1 MPAATPQP
9 LRPFAMGID
18 VGRTNVRAG
27 LVDRRGQVVHFL
39 EEAVPAQGRQN
50 PLAETLVRVCREVLH
65 RGGVRLGELAT
76 VGCATIGHVDP
87 DSGVIVA
94 SPLPGWTGV
103 DLKTPLSESF
113 QRPVTVEGE
122 GNAAALAAYFFG
134 PSHDRSPLLAMVVGS
149 GIDCGFIEDGR
160 LLRGA
165 KNAALEAGH
174 MRLFH
179 PGRTCVC
186 GRTGC
191 FEAHAGGSALA
202 ALLEEYRA
210 AGHELPGRPEEVAE
224 LAQASHETCIS
235 IWEEQGVLLGLGIA
249 ILLDVLNPAMVVLSG
264 GVLRSWNLFKKS
276 LLKTAR
282 EKAMPRNAEVAI
294 VCAPDPDRASLLGAV
309 VAALRAEKR
318 YDFFV
323 EPDPDAGPA

>member
-1 MPAATPQP
+1 MSISSQIPVG
-9 LRPFAMGID
+9 PFAMGID

-27 LVDRRGQVVHFL
+27 LVDRRGQVVQFL
-39 EEAVPAQGRQN
+39 EEAVPPAGQQN
-50 PLAETLVRVCREVLH
+50 PLADTLVRTCREVLH
-65 RGGVRLGELAT
+65 RGGVKLADLVT
-76 VGCATIGHVDP
+76 VGCATVGHVDP

-94 SPLPGWTGV
+94 SPLQGWTGI
-103 DLKTPLSESF
+103 DLRTPLSQSF
-113 QRPVTVEGE
+113 QRTVTVEGE

-134 PSHDRSPLLAMVVGS
+134 PSRERSPLLSMVVGS

-165 KNAALEAGH
+165 KNSALEAGH

-191 FEAHAGGSALA
+191 FEAHAGGFALA
-202 ALLEEYRA
+202 TLLAEYRA
-210 AGHELPGRPEEVAE
+210 AGHELPARPEEVAE

-235 IWEEQGVLLGLGIA
+235 IWEEQGVLLGLGVA
-249 ILLDVLNPAMVVLSG
+249 ILLDILNPAMVVLSG
-264 GVLRSWNLFKKS
+264 GLLRSWNLFKKS

-282 EKAMPRNAEVAI
+282 DKAMPRNAEVAI
-294 VCAPDPDRASLLGAV
+294 VCAPDPERACLMGAV

-318 YDFFV
+318 YDFFL
-323 EPDPDAGPA
+323 DAQGETV